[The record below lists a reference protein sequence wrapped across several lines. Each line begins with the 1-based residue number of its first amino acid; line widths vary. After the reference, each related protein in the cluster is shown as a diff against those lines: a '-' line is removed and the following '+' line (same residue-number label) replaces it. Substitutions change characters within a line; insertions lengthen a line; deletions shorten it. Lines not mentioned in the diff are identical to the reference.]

1 MDMEAGFLIGFREA
15 LEAALIIGVLVS
27 LLYRTER
34 EFMVKWVWGGVMLA
48 LVASILTWQA
58 FEVIV
63 GEFSKK
69 NEVLFE
75 GFLYLIAAVLITTVI
90 LHVIGHATREVL
102 EKQAEKA
109 IKTREAFGIGLL
121 AFVSVWR
128 EGVETVIFIGAG
140 TESNQAITGLFIG
153 IIIAA
158 ILGYVLFSSTK
169 NLDIRFMFNMSTSLL
184 IGFAAYLVM
193 KAIHE
198 FGEIGF
204 MGMPESF
211 PLQVFG
217 ASLYLVIA
225 HFVSEKYSVSL
236 VGSITGTFKG
246 ITTLFTNGNSRD

>member
-15 LEAALIIGVLVS
+15 LEAALIIGVLIA
-27 LLYRTER
+27 LLNRTNR
-34 EFMVKWVWGGVMLA
+34 VFMTKWVWGGVLFA
-48 LVASILTWQA
+48 LIASIFTWKA
-58 FEVIV
+58 FEIIV
-63 GEFSKK
+63 GEFSKE
-69 NEVLFE
+69 NEELFE

-90 LHVIGHATREVL
+90 LHVIGHATKEIL
-102 EKQAEKA
+102 EKKAEEA
-109 IKTREAFGIGLL
+109 IEKREAFGVALL

-140 TESNQAITGLFIG
+140 TESNEAITGLFMG
-153 IIIAA
+153 IILALLI
-158 ILGYVLFSSTK
+158 GYVLFSSTK
-169 NLDIRFMFNMSTSLL
+169 NMDIKFMFNMSTSLL

-217 ASLYLVIA
+217 ASVYLVIA
-225 HFVSEKYSVSL
+225 HFVSEKYGVSL
-236 VGSITGTFKG
+236 VGSLSGTLKG
-246 ITTLFTNGNSRD
+246 ITTLFVNDK